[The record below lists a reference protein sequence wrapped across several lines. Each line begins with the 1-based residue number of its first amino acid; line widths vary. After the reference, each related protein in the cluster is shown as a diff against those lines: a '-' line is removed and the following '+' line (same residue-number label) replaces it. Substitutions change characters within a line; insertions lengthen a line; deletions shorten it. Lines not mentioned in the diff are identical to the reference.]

1 MPKLGRFSTI
11 HGPTNRISKRR
22 VVVALG
28 GTVTTATVNGT
39 VTIGTANGSPFS
51 TSVNSYTIA
60 SQPVNPPYNYIS
72 VPGSSGFAMGTG
84 DYTIEWFQYVITS
97 TTNQRAFWYGAST
110 PSWGVSMEGTSTAKT
125 FYTWPGASAQGSSFN
140 MPIGSWQHFALVR
153 ISGRTYFYRDGVCNN
168 PGGTVNSTDITN
180 TTGTFYFG
188 YRTGSNLQN
197 EQFVGSMTNLRVVK
211 GLGVY
216 TGNFTVPTSPLT
228 SVATANPYGGANTAA
243 ITSGLTTLL
252 LQP

>member
-1 MPKLGRFSTI
+1 MKLGRFSGV
-11 HGPTNRISKRR
+11 HRPTNRMYKKPILAVSSS
-22 VVVALG
+22 
-28 GTVTTATVNGT
+28 TVTLNGT
-39 VTIGTANGSPFS
+39 VSIGTANGSPFS

-72 VPGSSGFAMGTG
+72 VPGGSGFAMGTG

-97 TTNQRAFWYGAST
+97 STNQRAFWYGASS
-110 PSWGVSMEGTSTAKT
+110 PSWGASMEGISTGKI
-125 FYTWPGASAQGSSFN
+125 FYTWPGASSQGSGFN
-140 MPIGSWQHFALVR
+140 MAVGSWQHFALVR
-153 ISGRTYFYRDGVCNN
+153 ISGRTYFYRDGICNN
-168 PGGTVNSTDITN
+168 PGGTVNSTNITD

-188 YRTGSNLQN
+188 YRTGSNIQN

-228 SVATANPYGGANTAA
+228 SISVSNPYGGSNTAA
-243 ITSGLTTLL
+243 ISSGLTSLL
-252 LQP
+252 LNP